1 MGTWIFPI
9 NNWIDFSNSILPV
22 LLGLLLYMMI
32 CKIRPGKPTAVSAVF
47 GLFFAIC
54 MVFGAQLD
62 RYGQVPFTNIK
73 MWLWILLFAFFITII
88 VSGLWNALDRKAEQN
103 PKTPKE
109 QINGECKYF
118 FWIRTTGVIF
128 LLYLIVFLAVYPG
141 FFVYDAQEE
150 YLEVVTRNFTTHH
163 PLMHV
168 LFMGGTIQLFYKLF
182 GSVNVGIAVY
192 TLLQMTIIAF
202 AFGYFIWKLKQRG
215 LGKTAQWILTL
226 YLGICPPIV
235 MFSLC
240 SAKDGLF
247 SAMLLLQVL
256 LLQDL
261 CKTPEKFLTD
271 KKRWILLGA
280 VTVGMMLFRHNGCYA
295 YIVFLPFLIG
305 FINRKKTITKNQ
317 KGLLIKIITLSIAP
331 VIIYFLINRGLA
343 FATNAQ
349 GGEHQEILTVPIMQ
363 LARTYAYESDSF
375 TTQQKE
381 TVFQYLPEEALQ
393 RYTPKVSD
401 GVKVSFDNNAYEQN
415 KSNFWKVWLEVG
427 LQHPFSYINA
437 WMMTS
442 YGFWYPD
449 TVIDVYRGNTVF
461 TYTYQ
466 DSSYFGYEVEEPGTR
481 ESKLPFLNELYRK
494 MSLEIFQQKIPG
506 LAMLF
511 SPGFMFWCVM
521 FGLGFVLNS
530 KKLERKMEIVLPFL
544 LPVLIFMTY
553 LLGPTFLVRYVVFW
567 WTLVPLL
574 AVQIYAI
581 LTVDYKGS
589 RNEKSNL

>member
-9 NNWIDFSNSILPV
+9 NNWIDFSNSVLPV

-32 CKIRPGKPTAVSAVF
+32 CKIRPGKPTVVSAVF

-62 RYGQVPFTNIK
+62 HYGQVPFTNIK
-73 MWLWILLFAFFITII
+73 MWLWILLFAFFITVI
-88 VSGLWNALDRKAEQN
+88 VSGLWNALDRKAERN
-103 PKTPKE
+103 PKSSKE
-109 QINGECKYF
+109 QSNCEHKYF

-128 LLYLIVFLAVYPG
+128 LFYLVVFLAVYPG

-182 GSVNVGIAVY
+182 GSVNAGIAVY
-192 TLLQMTIIAF
+192 TLLQIAMIAF

-247 SAMLLLQVL
+247 SVMLLLQVL

-261 CKTPEKFLTD
+261 CKATEKFLTD

-305 FINRKKTITKNQ
+305 FINRKKIITKNQ
-317 KGLLIKIITLSIAP
+317 KGLFKKIITLSIAP

-381 TVFQYLPEEALQ
+381 TVFQYLPEEALR

-415 KSNFWKVWLEVG
+415 KSGFWKVWLEVG
-427 LQHPFSYINA
+427 LQHPFSYVNA

-481 ESKLPFLNELYRK
+481 ESKLPIVNELYRK

-511 SPGFMFWCVM
+511 SPGFMFWCMM

-530 KKLERKMEIVLPFL
+530 KKLERKMEILLPFL
-544 LPVLIFMTY
+544 LPVFIFMTY

-581 LTVDYKGS
+581 LTVDYKGN